1 MRAWLKLLKPIKRQL
16 RQMITRGLVKLVDT
30 DTLFTELQVVALDGE
45 VLDQVE
51 LFEQYGLTSHPH
63 DDAETILLS
72 LNGKRSHTI
81 AFMAGNRQYRLKGL
95 AQGEIALYDDQGQK
109 VHLTRTGIVINTS
122 MDIIA
127 NVGGNLDAAIGGN
140 ANINAA
146 AVNLN
151 GSSGDV
157 VTTAH
162 TCAFTGA
169 PHPLGSATV
178 KAGG

>member
-1 MRAWLKLLKPIKRQL
+1 MKLLLELKRRL
-16 RQMITRGLVKLVDT
+16 RSLVTRGLVTLVDT
-30 DTLFTELQVVALDGE
+30 EQAIQLLQVQAVSLNE
-45 VLDQVE
+45 ME
-51 LFEQYGLTSHPH
+51 HMEPYGYTSHPH
-63 DDAETILLS
+63 AGAEAVLLS
-72 LNGKRSHTI
+72 MSGRRSHALAI
-81 AFMAGNRQYRLKGL
+81 MVGDRRYRLKGL
-95 AQGEIALYDDQGQK
+95 AQGEVALYDDQGQK